1 MTEEEKRRIQEQERA
16 RALAERQRIED
27 EERKRTAL
35 KEQIKR
41 GIGSDN
47 RPKK

>member
-16 RALAERQRIED
+16 RIQSERQRLE
-27 EERKRTAL
+27 EERRKRIEL
-35 KEQIKR
+35 NEQIKK
-41 GIGSDN
+41 GIGADN